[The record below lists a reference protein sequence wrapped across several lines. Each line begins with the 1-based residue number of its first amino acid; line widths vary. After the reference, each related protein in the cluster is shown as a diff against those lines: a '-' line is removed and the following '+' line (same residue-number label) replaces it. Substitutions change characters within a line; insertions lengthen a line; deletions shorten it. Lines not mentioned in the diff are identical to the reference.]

1 MHFFLP
7 SPPALHLG
15 RRGLSRRSSPPLL
28 PLLPPPPVPAEG
40 SSPGPLSG
48 PRGPRASKPP
58 PPAEAKGTR
67 FLSAWHRTQQR
78 NSAKLLAPFMA
89 SGVALLRSRQEAAA
103 GDYATAL
110 ASLRVAGVNC
120 YLYESDDLET
130 LEQRVSA
137 LQEASPVTEVC
148 TYRLVIKN
156 IAVRDVDEP
165 RKDEIYDMLADLQ
178 GLLRDVDMRLGQ
190 ARSSGDAKG
199 LLEAYDAALAGLE
212 QLEKAVL
219 SLITLEW

>member
-1 MHFFLP
+1 MGRGRP
-7 SPPALHLG
+7 S
-15 RRGLSRRSSPPLL
+15 
-28 PLLPPPPVPAEG
+28 
-40 SSPGPLSG
+40 
-48 PRGPRASKPP
+48 P